1 MKRYVITVGTVT
13 YALKGRDLLRKA
25 GKKAWVEKI
34 VSNVKGNGCSFAIV
48 IDGDLKSAEQILIN
62 NGIRILEIN

>member
-13 YALKGRDLLRKA
+13 YALKGRDILRKA

-34 VSNVKGNGCSFAIV
+34 ISNGKSNGCSFAI
-48 IDGDLKSAEQILIN
+48 ITEGDLKSAEQILIK